1 MLNFNFMP
9 DRTYIAIDLKSFYAS
24 VECRER
30 LLDPLTTKLVVAD
43 KSRTSKTICL
53 AVTPALKAY
62 GLSGRSRL
70 FEVEAKA
77 REIKRQTGKELEYI
91 VAPPRMAL
99 YIQYSTR
106 IYNVYLRYFSP
117 EDIHVYSID
126 EVFIDATSYLPF
138 YKLSAHEL
146 AVKVIREV
154 LHETGITATAGIAPN
169 LFLCKA
175 AMDIVAKHIPADKD
189 GVRIAEL
196 DVMGFRRQLWN
207 HQPLT
212 DFWRVGRATARR
224 LDKYFIRTMGD
235 IARTSLENPGLLF
248 KEFGIDAEIL
258 IDHAWGLEPVG
269 MKDIKNYKSE
279 AKSLGSGQVLHEP
292 YTFEKAKIIVREMAE
307 QLALDLFKKKLVTE
321 SVTLQVGY
329 DVESLNLKDFDGEVV
344 KDFYGRE
351 MPKPAHGSASLGSET
366 NSSKTIVDAFVVLF
380 ERITN
385 PAWLVRRVNITANNT
400 KSESL
405 RQPGLFD
412 EVDEKEGGLNQVK
425 ENNLQKARL
434 EIMRKFGK
442 NAILKGMD
450 LEEGATTID
459 RNSQIGGHKA

>member
-1 MLNFNFMP
+1 MSE
-9 DRTYIAIDLKSFYAS
+9 RTYIAIDLKSFYAS

-77 REIKRQTGKELEYI
+77 REIKRQTGKELDYI

-138 YKLSAHEL
+138 YKISAHEL

-175 AMDIVAKHIPADKD
+175 AMDIVAKHIPADED

-207 HQPLT
+207 YQPLT

-235 IARTSLENPGLLF
+235 IARTSLDNPDLLF

-307 QLALDLFKKKLVTE
+307 LLALDLFKKKLVAE

-344 KDFYGRE
+344 RDFYGRE
-351 MPKPAHGSASLGSET
+351 IPKPAHGSASLGSET
-366 NSSKTIVDAFVVLF
+366 NSSRTIVDAFVELF

-385 PAWLVRRVNITANNT
+385 PAWLVRRMNITANNT
-400 KSESL
+400 KPESQ

-412 EVDEKEGGLNQVK
+412 EVDEKEGGLNQEK

-434 EIMRKFGK
+434 EIICKYGK